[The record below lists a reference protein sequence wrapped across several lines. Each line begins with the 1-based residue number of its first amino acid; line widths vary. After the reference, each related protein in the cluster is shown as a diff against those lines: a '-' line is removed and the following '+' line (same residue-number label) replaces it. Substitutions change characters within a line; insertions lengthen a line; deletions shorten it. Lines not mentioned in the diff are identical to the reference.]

1 MSIEATRQYQ
11 LLDNGSYLVFASK
24 PITELNEGEQVTFTI
39 ERTSN
44 LSTSET
50 VHWEVTEAGDA
61 LQQILQIQGTLSD
74 TYINGDRSTALLSSF
89 ASDMAGDLVFSAGQK
104 SASMTVATHDDPS
117 ISSNPYRSFPLVL
130 TPEDS
135 ESFSVNYG
143 IADQQSRTIE
153 LIPNQAAKFMTEGGQ
168 AVEIQI
174 ALETDT
180 PYTLTL
186 NELHEGGD
194 VTANE
199 SPFTLESFETFAIYS
214 PTGVLVTPTLAKDA
228 TTITFTPTESGQY
241 RIIFVGDR
249 ATHDVSIT
257 EKDSDALITYVNF
270 ANDDSQVTTTDTSY
284 ELDIFTD
291 TLDRELSLYSSLDPT
306 HIEEGEETIITLE
319 RSSNLDV
326 DETFVW
332 AINLNSLYNSAR
344 DQIDWESFENQNPEY
359 DQIDWENLENQWSEL
374 PEYFLPSYQ
383 QADWADVNS
392 PLTGLL
398 HFAAGESQASFTFS
412 ATDDHALEFNAERI
426 TLALSPISELPN
438 IAGLTHTVS
447 YIEEVSEGVFEQ
459 RTKVITETL
468 TPDDV
473 LANDGINTTLI
484 IADNESPQQTMS
496 VDDHLTFV
504 QSEATPVG
512 ISIEFDTP
520 GQYVFD
526 LALVQDGNYQG
537 ENRAEITIFDSQGN
551 QIDTLYTD
559 HEVLVSFNL
568 TAQDTGQYSFVFD
581 SEKGAEKFS
590 LDVYKDY
597 TNDALQFFNNDEEA
611 LAQAA
616 ELVLDAVADNYIAGL
631 HQQAQNLGI
640 DTTLLSGIVNA
651 AGLNGVSINDINQYF
666 LDAGLSPL

>member
-1 MSIEATRQYQ
+1 MSIEATKQYQ
-11 LLDNGSYLVFASK
+11 LLDTGSYLVFASK
-24 PITELNEGEQVTFTI
+24 PITELSEGEQVTFTI

-284 ELDIFTD
+284 DLEIFTD
-291 TLDRELSLYSSLDPT
+291 TLHRELSLYSSLDPT

-332 AINLNSLYNSAR
+332 AINLNSLYNS
-344 DQIDWESFENQNPEY
+344 DYGQIDWES
-359 DQIDWENLENQWSEL
+359 LENQWPKPEL
-374 PEYFLPSYQ
+374 PEYYLPSYQ

-398 HFAAGESQASFTFS
+398 HFAAGESQASFAFS
-412 ATDDHALEFNAERI
+412 ATDDNVLEFNAEGI

-438 IAGLTHTVS
+438 IAGRTYTVN
-447 YIEEVSEGVFEQ
+447 YMEEVSEGVFEQ
-459 RTKVITETL
+459 RTKVITETV
-468 TPDDV
+468 TPDFV

-504 QSEATPVG
+504 QSEATPVE

-616 ELVLDAVADNYIAGL
+616 ELVFDAVADNYIAGL
-631 HQQAQNLGI
+631 HQHAQNLGI
-640 DTTLLSGIVNA
+640 DAALFSGIVNS
-651 AGLNGVSINDINQYF
+651 AGLNGVSIHDVNQYF